1 MAGVDTPER
10 EPVPSQASVLFP
22 RYLGLDVGTKRIGV
36 AVSDELALLARP
48 VLTLWRKKPREDV
61 RSLARLARRHG
72 CSGVVV
78 GNPLHMSGEPSSLGA
93 KIKALAEELSQFSG
107 LPIVMW
113 DERLTTRDA
122 HQLLY
127 EAGKPRQEHGA
138 LVDQVAAVLILQSFL
153 NAKYN
158 TKYNTDRDVP
168 QDAEPPAPGPL
179 PSPEQV

>member
-1 MAGVDTPER
+1 MDTPER
-10 EPVPSQASVLFP
+10 EPSPPLP

-36 AVSDELALLARP
+36 AVSDEVASLARP

-72 CSGVVV
+72 CSGIVV
-78 GNPLHMSGEPSSLGA
+78 GKPLHMSGEASFLAA
-93 KIKALAEELSQFSG
+93 KIQRFAEELSEFSG
-107 LPIVMW
+107 LSIVMW
-113 DERLTTRDA
+113 DERLTTREA

-153 NAKYN
+153 DAQLNA
-158 TKYNTDRDVP
+158 TRP
-168 QDAEPPAPGPL
+168 ASEDAGPHASSPA
-179 PSPEQV
+179 SPAKQV